1 MSEVLERKLGRLLTV
16 GTRVSTAVLTLG
28 RGAPVV
34 VPRSRVTHQLL
45 AAGLAVLLLTP
56 VARVVV
62 SVVGYIG
69 ERDWWFVLYTTIV
82 LGLLI
87 GSFLA
92 AFA

>member
-1 MSEVLERKLGRLLTV
+1 MSDVLERKLGRLLTV

-28 RGAPVV
+28 LGATFV